1 MEQTMKTATLHI
13 EGMSCGHCL
22 NAVNRALSSIPGVA
36 LESVQIGRASVRYDE
51 QNVTP
56 EALREAVADAGYRAT
71 VS

>member
-1 MEQTMKTATLHI
+1 MKTATLHI

-22 NAVNRALSSIPGVA
+22 SAVNRALSGIPGVA

-51 QNVTP
+51 QIVTP

>member
-1 MEQTMKTATLHI
+1 
-13 EGMSCGHCL
+13 
-22 NAVNRALSSIPGVA
+22 VA

-51 QNVTP
+51 QIVTP